1 MHAPRTFL
9 IRVCDTMTEMWR
21 ETDMINLSFRG
32 RFDSTNAQEY
42 GRRISDAVRNHPGQS
57 VILDFDGVEYI
68 SSSGLRVLL
77 NAQKQT
83 ENRITVKNVSPG
95 VYEIMDITG
104 FTSILNVERKLR
116 EMDVTGCEVIGRGG
130 VSTVYRVDRETIVK
144 VYEIPDALD
153 IIRNE
158 QRRAKQALLRGIPTA
173 ISYDAVRVGDRYGS
187 VFELVNARTFV
198 ELLADEPDRL
208 DELVRL
214 HVDVIRQVHSVET
227 EPGELPDCREV
238 YLKYLDQIGDEIPGE
253 LSARLREMF
262 SSMPYDPHMIH
273 GDIHMKNVMLC
284 DGEPLLI
291 DMDTLSCG
299 NPVFDLSDLFIAYR
313 AFNEDDP
320 TNSQRVIGL
329 PADLCACL
337 WEKTVACYLDKAT
350 EEELRQAE
358 KKMMAVGYVRFLY
371 LVAGLNL
378 GGGELRPVRI
388 RHAAGHLQELLE
400 SVDSF
405 VL

>member
-158 QRRAKQALLRGIPTA
+158 QQRAKQALLRGIPTA

-227 EPGELPDCREV
+227 EP
-238 YLKYLDQIGDEIPGE
+238 
-253 LSARLREMF
+253 
-262 SSMPYDPHMIH
+262 
-273 GDIHMKNVMLC
+273 
-284 DGEPLLI
+284 
-291 DMDTLSCG
+291 
-299 NPVFDLSDLFIAYR
+299 
-313 AFNEDDP
+313 
-320 TNSQRVIGL
+320 
-329 PADLCACL
+329 
-337 WEKTVACYLDKAT
+337 
-350 EEELRQAE
+350 
-358 KKMMAVGYVRFLY
+358 
-371 LVAGLNL
+371 
-378 GGGELRPVRI
+378 
-388 RHAAGHLQELLE
+388 
-400 SVDSF
+400 
-405 VL
+405 